1 MAYIPHL
8 LVSGDWDKE
17 GLPLTHVQL
26 HHLRTVLR
34 LGDGNPLT
42 YTNGS
47 GRLGKGTM
55 AGAMIARGYEY
66 EQTPPRVRLTMA
78 VAPPDSRE
86 RARFVVEKLAEL
98 GVAELVW
105 IRTRHG
111 QGRIPDPEK
120 TLAWSEAAL
129 EQSRGA
135 FLMTVGSSRLEDLAS
150 PLLVAHPGAESDWG
164 RHLAPQMTVAIGPEA
179 GFAADELPDAA
190 LTIGLGSNIL
200 RVETA
205 AVVAAGLVLLG
216 GGWV

>member
-1 MAYIPHL
+1 MAYFPHL
-8 LVSGDWDKE
+8 LVGGEWDTE
-17 GLPLTHVQL
+17 ALPLTHVQL

-34 LGDGNPLT
+34 LDDGNPLT

-47 GRLGKGTM
+47 GRLGKGAM
-55 AGAMIARGYEY
+55 AGAMIARGEEW

-120 TLAWSEAAL
+120 TRAWSEAAL

-135 FLMTVGSSRLEDLAS
+135 FLMTVRSSRLEDLAS

-164 RHLAPQMTVAIGPEA
+164 RHLATQMTVAIGPEA
-179 GFAADELPDAA
+179 GFAADELPDGA

-216 GGWV
+216 GGRV